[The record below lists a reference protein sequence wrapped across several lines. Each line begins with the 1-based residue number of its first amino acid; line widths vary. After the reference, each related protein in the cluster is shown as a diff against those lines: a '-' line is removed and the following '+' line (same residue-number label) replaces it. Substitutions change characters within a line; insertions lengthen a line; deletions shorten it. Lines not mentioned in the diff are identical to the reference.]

1 MASQQA
7 LDELSRGTKLDIE
20 ELREIR
26 DEFAAHV
33 REMQT
38 WEVLLVL
45 HTNLHAHMYRW
56 MSTTS

>member
-1 MASQQA
+1 LDTLGVAGAHRVANRVASQQA

-38 WEVLLVL
+38 
-45 HTNLHAHMYRW
+45 
-56 MSTTS
+56 